1 VWLGPFYQQLWDI
14 LETYSIFRPEIG
26 YVQGMSF
33 LAAMFLLYM
42 DEFTSFRCLGTIL
55 VYCLLFITNY

>member
-1 VWLGPFYQQLWDI
+1 MLLLSGPFYQQLWDI

-42 DEFTSFRCLGTIL
+42 DEFTSFRCLGTPFFSL
-55 VYCLLFITNY
+55 SLFVY